1 MKKSRNTDDDFID
14 SVLDEPYFYEPTLQ
28 PIDDLERKDSGL
40 TNRQMAQRR
49 LVEKAAAGDMIAIK
63 LLAKYIFQN
72 TQNT

>member
-1 MKKSRNTDDDFID
+1 MKKSRNSDDDFID
-14 SVLDEPYFYEPTLQ
+14 SVLNEPYVHESDLQ
-28 PIDDLERKDSGL
+28 PVNLERRETNL
-40 TNRQMAQRR
+40 TYRQMAQRK